1 MIIKKKMQLMAVIFF
16 CLSAAAG
23 TAACTGTEE
32 PDAAET
38 NTESIERTEN
48 TEHIDTA
55 VGLILTSRDDEE
67 NEAVLASMEE
77 LAVEKDFRLVVY
89 TPDVSA
95 EEAEEAAKL
104 EQGSFA
110 SCDVDPIEYQMLG
123 VNELVAEDVDVIALH
138 PNHSEA
144 LESVLGAARGVGI
157 QVCAWECPVT
167 EESFDVYVEGAAEVP
182 AAVQELLEAE
192 IIAGSLGRAF
202 GRCIRK

>member
-1 MIIKKKMQLMAVIFF
+1 M
-16 CLSAAAG
+16 
-23 TAACTGTEE
+23 
-32 PDAAET
+32 
-38 NTESIERTEN
+38 
-48 TEHIDTA
+48 
-55 VGLILTSRDDEE
+55 GLILTSRDDEE

-77 LAVEKDFRLVVY
+77 LAEEKELRLVVY

-157 QVCAWECPVT
+157 QVCAWARMPS

-182 AAVQELLEAE
+182 AAVQELLEK
-192 IIAGSLGRAF
+192 L
-202 GRCIRK
+202 

>member
-48 TEHIDTA
+48 TEHTDTA

-182 AAVQELLEAE
+182 AAVQELLEK
-192 IIAGSLGRAF
+192 L
-202 GRCIRK
+202 